1 MVNHLNRRFLSHGIY
16 PVTATHVKAS
26 SNSRSNMP
34 KDIATPSMKKTRTA
48 VSILNKSMKTFRKTV
63 KAKFRHDNFDVGKNS
78 PFVASAVNSRLKE
91 AEDQLASFTLSP
103 DAAGA
108 KVADEPTS
116 SAFATL
122 ELVEAL
128 PVIAT
133 TAADDTTTIQYPEF
147 VKPGVKD
154 DANIVP
160 PPAISADANA
170 ALETSATFYHTS
182 STVSD
187 GPIEG
192 TKAAPIIETCPTIA
206 TLLDTL
212 IASGNIANVRA
223 AAVDNETESPASL
236 SSFPRAE
243 AIQEQHHDELAN
255 PQLQIS
261 AMDNSDMAYSD
272 LAYTNPTAI
281 DPPSHASSSIN
292 DRSTTLFNNLEAPV
306 QGALE
311 VLSVNDASVRRARR
325 NALRKGASASN
336 FGDIPASII
345 SSEKRI
351 AEGFDT
357 FQESGSAV
365 RNRASQQTRRQHAGP
380 GYKLASARRRRAGE
394 IDRTNHFEVCLNPVN
409 VPIISPFALAV
420 ARESRSAMEALE
432 RYATSVALEAPVH
445 SMYDSGDSSSYT
457 SDEESVETHYG
468 MHDGSSATSMSSY
481 DSDDSM
487 DYC

>member
-1 MVNHLNRRFLSHGIY
+1 
-16 PVTATHVKAS
+16 
-26 SNSRSNMP
+26 MP
-34 KDIATPSMKKTRTA
+34 KDIATPSTKKTRTA

-63 KAKFRHDNFDVGKNS
+63 KDKFRHDNFNVGKNS
-78 PFVASAVNSRLKE
+78 RFAASAVNARLKE
-91 AEDQLASFTLSP
+91 AEDELARFTLSP

-116 SAFATL
+116 SAFATT

-133 TAADDTTTIQYPEF
+133 AAADNEITIRNPEL
-147 VKPGVKD
+147 VKPGSKD

-170 ALETSATFYHTS
+170 ASETSATVYHTS

-192 TKAAPIIETCPTIA
+192 TNAAPIIETFPTIA

-212 IASGNIANVRA
+212 IASGTIIANVQA
-223 AAVDNETESPASL
+223 AAGDNETESPASL
-236 SSFPRAE
+236 SSFPCAE
-243 AIQEQHHDELAN
+243 AIEDPHHQEQRRDELAN
-255 PQLQIS
+255 PQLQVS
-261 AMDNSDMAYSD
+261 AMGNSDMAYSD
-272 LAYTNPTAI
+272 LAYTNPATI
-281 DPPSHASSSIN
+281 DSPQHASSSIT

-311 VLSVNDASVRRARR
+311 VLSVNDASARRARR
-325 NALRKGASASN
+325 NALRKAGSAAN
-336 FGDIPASII
+336 FGDIPSSIVAT
-345 SSEKRI
+345 EKRTS
-351 AEGFDT
+351 EDFDT

-365 RNRASQQTRRQHAGP
+365 RNRACQQARRHHAGP

-394 IDRTNHFEVCLNPVN
+394 IDRTNHFQVCLNPVN

-420 ARESRSAMEALE
+420 ARESPSAMEALE
-432 RYATSVALEAPVH
+432 RYRRSVAREAPVH
-445 SMYDSGDSSSYT
+445 PVYDSGDSSSYT
-457 SDEESVETHYG
+457 SDEESVETRYG
-468 MHDGSSATSMSSY
+468 MYAGSSATSASSY